1 MTVVIIIPIE
11 FLFRDLRN
19 SPFNC
24 AARSK
29 SKEQRASENNR
40 QSTSQEISLSES
52 EYSLPYS

>member
-1 MTVVIIIPIE
+1 MTVVIIIPME
-11 FLFRDLRN
+11 FLFVDLRI
-19 SPFNC
+19 SPVNF

-40 QSTSQEISLSES
+40 RSTSQEISLPES